1 MSYDKCL
8 TSFNDATGLNLS
20 EDENKA
26 ILQSMLKARQKIIS
40 QRGLAND
47 EALRQAA
54 GDLADKKLNEAK
66 IKKLNAFRNALVRDN
81 VMAEIDSNGGI
92 KNANDTIRSILHGS
106 NKFFR
111 DNIETTWHSRRDG
124 WAAVLDNELYKLG
137 IKKVMQKGQMD
148 DEVSRAMWQISNGES
163 SGNTNAGKVA
173 KLYTD
178 ALDKARDLLNR
189 VGANIG
195 DAKDYVTRTTYDPTR
210 MRQAA
215 GSGKTVDEAFSAWWG
230 KTEPRLS
237 EKNFIDIVPK
247 PGQSMAAARKE
258 LGRSVYDGR
267 ITGVDKVINEDTY
280 IPPEYKDTVNVANKV
295 SHHRVLLWKDSD
307 SWLANMKDFGSYPTL
322 HASVMMSLDQAA
334 RALSLMDKMGT
345 NPAANLNMILKRV
358 QQAYRGEGDA
368 VNKFRDKVQ
377 GIQNVMGRLDGTLN
391 IPANMGFA
399 QGAQAL
405 RTWES
410 ASSLGGVGVTHL
422 ASIFPTVTS
431 ELAHHGIG
439 RLDSLG
445 NIFKSLATG
454 QGNEVRRDILA
465 DLGAY
470 ADGTIR
476 HTHNAIG
483 DDSVPGKISSMA
495 SKLMDLTGIH
505 IVFDRTKAG
514 IRDMLAHNLA
524 RNLTKEWNQL
534 DPHLSQMLGKYRVTP
549 EEWGAMRDAQMPMWN
564 NRQYLT
570 PSSAEQ
576 MVPGMSDKL
585 LSYYTDAA
593 EHGVVTPGVR
603 ERALLLGNTRPGTG
617 AGEMLRFLT
626 QFKMWPVAAMHQIM
640 EREIYMS
647 LSAKEAAFNIGMLTA
662 IGVPAGYLRMLIND
676 EATGHPARNPLQAKT
691 LLAAA
696 AQSGGLGIFGD
707 FLFGEANRMGGGIV
721 PTLGGPIVS
730 DADQLVK
737 MFNNAKDGKAGW
749 GDLAH
754 FGVRHIPFANL
765 VYLKGALDYM
775 LWYHLYEAASPGWW
789 ERTNRKL
796 QKDQGRTM
804 TGYVPGAGVPYGVPG
819 VHLSTQ

>member
-26 ILQSMLKARQKIIS
+26 ILQSMLRAKQKIVA

-81 VMAEIDSNGGI
+81 VMAEIESNGGI
-92 KNANDTIRSILHGS
+92 KNAKDTIRSILHGS

-124 WAAVLDNELYKLG
+124 WIAAIDNQLYKLG
-137 IKKVMQKGQMD
+137 VKKIVEKGQMD

-163 SGNTNAGKVA
+163 SGNTPAGKVA

-178 ALDKARDLLNR
+178 ALDKARDLLNK

-215 GSGKTVDEAFSAWWG
+215 GNSKTVDEAFSAWWG

-237 EKNFIDIVPK
+237 EKNFIDLVPK
-247 PGQSMAAARKE
+247 PGQSMAVARRE

-267 ITGVDKVINEDTY
+267 ITGIDKVINEDIY
-280 IPPEYKDTVNVANKV
+280 IPPEYKGTVNVANKV

-358 QQAYRGEGDA
+358 QQTYRGEGDA
-368 VNKFRDKVQ
+368 VNTFKNKMQ

-431 ELAHHGIG
+431 ELAHHGIS

-445 NIFKSLATG
+445 NIFKALTTG
-454 QGNEVRRDILA
+454 QGDEARRDILA

-470 ADGTIR
+470 ADGAIR

-505 IVFDRTKAG
+505 LVFDRTKAG

-524 RNLTKEWNQL
+524 RNLIKEWDQL
-534 DPHLSQMLGKYRVTP
+534 DPHLSQMLGKYRITP
-549 EEWGAMRDAQMPMWN
+549 EEWGAMHDAEMPTWN

-593 EHGVVTPGVR
+593 EHGVVTPSVR

-676 EATGHPARNPLQAKT
+676 EATGHPARNPLHAKT

-775 LWYHLYEAASPGWW
+775 LWYHLYEAATPGWW

-804 TGYVPGAGVPYGVPG
+804 TGYVPGGGVPYGVPG